1 VEQLRVVILV
11 NIQSDILKLFFFRFS
26 SHFIV
31 ECLSSGTPFTPIRS
45 LDKSNKVTFCNFFLF
60 LLLLLVRHIFGVV
73 KHECTVGSS
82 SKKNESKWHT
92 YHRNGFFSPNGEDK
106 QRQREGQT
114 ERLSCLTLHDHS
126 QCWLQ
131 FHTNQGYSLHN
142 RIAAADRDVQTY
154 YYNLDVKCEI
164 LTTTLLNIKH

>member
-82 SKKNESKWHT
+82 SKKTKANDTHIIET
-92 YHRNGFFSPNGEDK
+92 AFFSPNGEDK